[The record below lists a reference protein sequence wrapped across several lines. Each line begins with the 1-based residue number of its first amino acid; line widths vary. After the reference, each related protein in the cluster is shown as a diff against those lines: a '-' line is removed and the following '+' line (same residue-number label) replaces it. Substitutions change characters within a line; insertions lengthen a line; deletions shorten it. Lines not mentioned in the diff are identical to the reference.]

1 MSNQM
6 SSTSNTCPRHAR
18 TSQDSQ
24 PLYRMAES
32 ALFLSTKRVAVVTG
46 ANKGIGLEI
55 CRQLA
60 SKGVMVVLTAR
71 DQKKGIEAVQSLKAR
86 ASCDNVI
93 FHQLDVG
100 APSSIA
106 SLADFIKTRF
116 GKLDILVNNA
126 AVLGV
131 KVDSNAL
138 DSLADHVPGG
148 YINWNEVSTQAHDL
162 AEECLK
168 TNYYGPKSTTEA
180 FAPLLKLSDSGRVV
194 NVSSSSGKLKFVAN
208 DWAQTILSDADCLTE
223 DRIDEVLNEFLK
235 DFKEGFL
242 NAKGWPSF
250 LSAYTLS
257 KAALNAYTRIV
268 AKKYPELTINCVCP
282 GYVKTDMNYHRG
294 VLSSEEGAESP
305 VWLALLPPGEKPSG
319 LFFSQKIVSPFY
331 RGLIIGTAW
340 PKKKKEKKSRFLVPA
355 MTEAKRYAIVTGA
368 NKGIGFEVCR
378 HLASKGITV
387 VLTARDEKRGLDA
400 LHKLKFSDG
409 LSADRLLFHQ
419 LDVADS
425 SSVASLAQFIKT
437 HFGRLDILVNNAGII
452 GADID
457 SDAFKAAIAAGA
469 VEEERANKVDWS
481 SSINDTHELAVQCF
495 QTNYYGAKRMIEAF
509 VPLLQLS
516 QSPRVVNVSSGAG
529 KLKNIPSEW
538 ARGIFTDVDNL
549 TDERVD
555 EVLNQYLKDLKE
567 GSKEAK
573 GWPSFLSAYTVSK
586 AAMNAYTIVVAK
598 KHPNIKI
605 NSVCPGFV
613 KTDINFE
620 SGTLTVEEGA
630 DSIVRLALLPDDG
643 PSGLFF
649 IRSEISPLG

>member
-1 MSNQM
+1 
-6 SSTSNTCPRHAR
+6 
-18 TSQDSQ
+18 
-24 PLYRMAES
+24 
-32 ALFLSTKRVAVVTG
+32 
-46 ANKGIGLEI
+46 
-55 CRQLA
+55 
-60 SKGVMVVLTAR
+60 MVVLTAR

-294 VLSSEEGAESP
+294 VLSSEEDFYWTRIFRICKITIQFPLG
-305 VWLALLPPGEKPSG
+305 WALSLLQHISG
-319 LFFSQKIVSPFY
+319 LIFLYVTLSLHYWLEFWELLDSEQTKTLWSTRNKKLRWIFRRVGE
-331 RGLIIGTAW
+331 REGKIIGWTI
-340 PKKKKEKKSRFLVPA
+340 EKLDSGYHRSL
-355 MTEAKRYAIVTGA
+355 
-368 NKGIGFEVCR
+368 
-378 HLASKGITV
+378 
-387 VLTARDEKRGLDA
+387 VLTFHRKSPLRKHLS
-400 LHKLKFSDG
+400 KLVMVQS
-409 LSADRLLFHQ
+409 LSNFLLGPFG
-419 LDVADS
+419 S
-425 SSVASLAQFIKT
+425 SS
-437 HFGRLDILVNNAGII
+437 
-452 GADID
+452 
-457 SDAFKAAIAAGA
+457 
-469 VEEERANKVDWS
+469 
-481 SSINDTHELAVQCF
+481 
-495 QTNYYGAKRMIEAF
+495 
-509 VPLLQLS
+509 P
-516 QSPRVVNVSSGAG
+516 
-529 KLKNIPSEW
+529 
-538 ARGIFTDVDNL
+538 
-549 TDERVD
+549 
-555 EVLNQYLKDLKE
+555 
-567 GSKEAK
+567 
-573 GWPSFLSAYTVSK
+573 
-586 AAMNAYTIVVAK
+586 
-598 KHPNIKI
+598 PNIEMTSFMLK
-605 NSVCPGFV
+605 
-613 KTDINFE
+613 
-620 SGTLTVEEGA
+620 
-630 DSIVRLALLPDDG
+630 
-643 PSGLFF
+643 
-649 IRSEISPLG
+649 